1 MKKGFLFI
9 LCIFFIK
16 SIFAVEPVNT
26 EKLFVLDLN
35 TTANSI
41 DMTPNYQQFKLQLL
55 NTEIKYKHDFS
66 ALRRKKKSDNLMLY
80 VAGGIAVAT
89 LTLILTNNPEN
100 FTSNSAS
107 GVNLGIAA
115 GGTIASGM
123 IVAKFFLDKKR

>member
-16 SIFAVEPVNT
+16 SIFAVEPVNSN
-26 EKLFVLDLN
+26 KLFVLDLN
-35 TTANSI
+35 TTTSELSI
-41 DMTPNYQQFKLQLL
+41 SPNYQQFKVQLL
-55 NTEIKYKHDFS
+55 NTEITDMHDFS

>member
-16 SIFAVEPVNT
+16 SIFAIEPVNS

-35 TTANSI
+35 TTTSELSI
-41 DMTPNYQQFKLQLL
+41 SPNYQQFKVQLL
-55 NTEIKYKHDFS
+55 NTEITDMHDFS
-66 ALRRKKKSDNLMLY
+66 ALKRKKKSDNLMLY

>member
-1 MKKGFLFI
+1 GFLFI

-16 SIFAVEPVNT
+16 SIFAVEPVNSN
-26 EKLFVLDLN
+26 KLFVLDLN
-35 TTANSI
+35 TTTSELSI
-41 DMTPNYQQFKLQLL
+41 SPNYQQFKVQLL
-55 NTEIKYKHDFS
+55 NTEITDMHDFS

>member
-35 TTANSI
+35 ATTNSLNL
-41 DMTPNYQQFKLQLL
+41 TTNYQQFKVQLL
-55 NTEIKYKHDFS
+55 NTEITDKHDFS